1 MDKKIVLI
9 NGSGGSGKDTFVS
22 FCNNYVE
29 VESISTV
36 GKVKEAAKILGWT
49 GGKTEKDRLFLS
61 NLKLV
66 WAEYNSG
73 SKEDISQ
80 TVYAIDSVCKFT
92 QGPKKLLFIHVREPK
107 NIELIKSTFECETLL
122 ITSKRIDKI
131 TSNMADANVDKF
143 KYDHV
148 IHNDGDLEHLM
159 RAAGLF
165 VTYLFPEGED
175 LV

>member
-36 GKVKEAAKILGWT
+36 DKVKEAARWLGWA

-66 WAEYNSG
+66 WDEYNSG
-73 SKEDISQ
+73 S
-80 TVYAIDSVCKFT
+80 TVYAIDSVCKFI

-131 TSNMADANVDKF
+131 ISNMADANVDKF

-148 IHNDGDLEHLM
+148 IHNDSDLEHLM

-165 VTYLFPEGED
+165 VTYLFPEGGNIS
-175 LV
+175 